1 MAPVLSYERLRT
13 RSQTAL
19 RNTGPPAETPPHVHS
34 PFSGG
39 VSPTFVLRCFI
50 CPPPRSRPRQPCPFL
65 PSLWLFLAEQRR
77 RPLLPALGRAAG
89 MQHLHLPAEGDKNQG
104 RRPSRHRGGQMVLYQ
119 GESGVVTAGLEAV
132 PGCAA
137 APGQG
142 QVRDTAEASRLRLI
156 LFPPAPLLQTESREL
171 REGVR
176 AVPRTEALLPPQT
189 HACPGAFSIC
199 ETGQAVDS
207 IIFFLAHK
215 PLIIYC
221 IKPPLISTTFVPV
234 LSN

>member
-1 MAPVLSYERLRT
+1 
-13 RSQTAL
+13 
-19 RNTGPPAETPPHVHS
+19 
-34 PFSGG
+34 
-39 VSPTFVLRCFI
+39 
-50 CPPPRSRPRQPCPFL
+50 
-65 PSLWLFLAEQRR
+65 
-77 RPLLPALGRAAG
+77 
-89 MQHLHLPAEGDKNQG
+89 
-104 RRPSRHRGGQMVLYQ
+104 MVLYQ
-119 GESGVVTAGLEAV
+119 SESGGLTAGLEAV

-142 QVRDTAEASRLRLI
+142 EVRDTADASRLRLI

-176 AVPRTEALLPPQT
+176 AVPRTEALPLQT

-221 IKPPLISTTFVPV
+221 IKTPLISTTFVPI